1 VQTHLRLDNRIYG
14 QPLIETVILSK
25 YGFPYLDSTT
35 KKRQLRPME
44 ESPFRCV
51 RPGLPLWQVMLIPMF
66 GCIGG
71 AILVSALPIAINI
84 YYNLFH

>member
-1 VQTHLRLDNRIYG
+1 
-14 QPLIETVILSK
+14 
-25 YGFPYLDSTT
+25 
-35 KKRQLRPME
+35 
-44 ESPFRCV
+44 
-51 RPGLPLWQVMLIPMF
+51 MLIPMF